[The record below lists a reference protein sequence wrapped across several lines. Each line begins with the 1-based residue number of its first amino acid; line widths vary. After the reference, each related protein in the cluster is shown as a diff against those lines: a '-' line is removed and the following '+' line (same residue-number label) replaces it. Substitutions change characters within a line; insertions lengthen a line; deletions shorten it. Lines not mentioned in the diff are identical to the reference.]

1 MDNDVKQQPRLR
13 RNQKH
18 QLSEVRQRHGHPN
31 NISSTGYK
39 VSKSSKE
46 NSLPKHNRQRQIM
59 KRKGQSFI
67 RSTTSS
73 PHHDHGIMDTHTPRS
88 SAEPEREVIYVDLSM
103 YQTNFTTH
111 YGPYLTPALV
121 TKPPPETVVRKRQ
134 GVAVSGYTSPSHKT
148 DGIKVSKKLKPTV
161 KSRKRYVARY
171 RAAPQQVSSAGKEE
185 EPVFEFETRV
195 AVSLDSSGYLMTII
209 FISQIIIFGMALY
222 SRSLHSEARTSADE

>member
-18 QLSEVRQRHGHPN
+18 QLSEVRQRHRHPN
-31 NISSTGYK
+31 NIS
-39 VSKSSKE
+39 SKSSKE
-46 NSLPKHNRQRQIM
+46 NSLPEHNRQTQIM
-59 KRKGQSFI
+59 KRKGQTSI

-73 PHHDHGIMDTHTPRS
+73 PHPHHGIMDTNTPRS
-88 SAEPEREVIYVDLSM
+88 SAEPEREVIYVDLRM

-111 YGPYLTPALV
+111 YEPYLTPALV

-134 GVAVSGYTSPSHKT
+134 GVAVSGYSFPSHKT
-148 DGIKVSKKLKPTV
+148 DGIKVSKKLRPTV

-171 RAAPQQVSSAGKEE
+171 RKAPQQVSSVGKEEE

-222 SRSLHSEARTSADE
+222 SRSLHSEARNSADE